1 MKRKQQAALTQ
12 FEFLKYV
19 VQEEDYAT
27 GLRQQKALE
36 SGGKPFVLFG
46 KNEGGGHHF
55 HHWVD
60 LLLKTE
66 DADLPALFEDHK
78 TTFLFSKKTG
88 LEPWIKQ
95 KITKPSRFIT

>member
-1 MKRKQQAALTQ
+1 YLMEDEPDEAQTEAALTQ

-66 DADLPALFEDHK
+66 DADLPALFDEHK
-78 TTFLFSKKTG
+78 TTFFSAKK
-88 LEPWIKQ
+88 Q
-95 KITKPSRFIT
+95 D